1 MLKTSMDEVK
11 PHPYR
16 RSIVTAPILA
26 SILFSTFV
34 PVAFAHVI
42 TTILENCTGY

>member
-1 MLKTSMDEVK
+1 MLKISMYAVNC
-11 PHPYR
+11 HPYR

-42 TTILENCTGY
+42 TTIFENSTGY